1 MNTENVQTSFLTNS
15 KTANNLAD
23 LTLTER
29 LETQE
34 TMRQCEA
41 KEWIKRYRKKAMEKG
56 QAEASAWWQRTLS
69 DLVKKRGKAATEDLQ
84 RRMNDEIR
92 KTNGR

>member
-1 MNTENVQTSFLTNS
+1 MNTENLATNFLTNS
-15 KTANNLAD
+15 KMANNLAD

-34 TMRQCEA
+34 TLRQCEA
-41 KEWIKRYRKKAMEKG
+41 REWIKRYRKKAMEEGK
-56 QAEASAWWQRTLS
+56 AEASAWWQKTLS
-69 DLVKKRGKAATEDLQ
+69 DLVKKRGQKAAEDLQ

-92 KTNGR
+92 KKG